1 MKYKKILV
9 VCPRYPYPVIGGD
22 KLRISEVIKFLSKKN
37 SIDLVSIGNLK
48 MKVSYI
54 NKQFIY
60 KNNFINQITNV
71 IKSLLKKEP
80 MQIGLYKIPEMKK
93 KINSLSKNYDVIIFH
108 LIRTNYYFPKNFKGK
123 KILEMT
129 DLISKNYDTIEKKLS
144 NLNLLKY
151 LYKYEKKRLN
161 NYELKEAKKFDS
173 IVFVNKKDLINSD
186 ISKNK
191 NIQIIGNGTYTK
203 KNIYLKDKIKNNIVF
218 FGNIN
223 SLANRTACIDFIDN
237 YLPVLKKK
245 YPNLEFKI
253 LGNCSKILKFYFK
266 YYKGVDIT
274 SNVTTLSQ
282 YCKNSLAGI
291 CNVEIQ
297 SGLQNKIL
305 DYTSIGLPVIINKTS
320 NNFQFLNGK
329 NILIYKNKL
338 EFFLKIK
345 KLISDKKLRDKI
357 SNVNF
362 NKTKK
367 YYNWSKILNH
377 YSKLIK

>member
-37 SIDLVSIGNLK
+37 SIDLVSIGNVK

-60 KNNFINQITNV
+60 KNNFINRVTNV

-80 MQIGLYKIPEMKK
+80 LQIGLYKIPEMKK

-108 LIRTNYYFPKNFKGK
+108 LIRTTYYFPKNFKGK

-129 DLISKNYDTIEKKLS
+129 DLISKNYDTVEKKLS

-151 LYKYEKKRLN
+151 LYKYEKKRLSS
-161 NYELKEAKKFDS
+161 YELKEAKKFDS
-173 IVFVNKKDLINSD
+173 IVFVNKKDLPNSD

-191 NIQIIGNGTYTK
+191 NIQIIGNGTYAK
-203 KNIYLKDKIKNNIVF
+203 KNIYLEDKIKNNIVF

-245 YPNLEFKI
+245 IP
-253 LGNCSKILKFYFK
+253 
-266 YYKGVDIT
+266 
-274 SNVTTLSQ
+274 
-282 YCKNSLAGI
+282 
-291 CNVEIQ
+291 
-297 SGLQNKIL
+297 
-305 DYTSIGLPVIINKTS
+305 
-320 NNFQFLNGK
+320 QFR
-329 NILIYKNKL
+329 I
-338 EFFLKIK
+338 
-345 KLISDKKLRDKI
+345 
-357 SNVNF
+357 
-362 NKTKK
+362 
-367 YYNWSKILNH
+367 
-377 YSKLIK
+377 